1 MRIWYTRDRSST
13 EPRDDERI
21 RGTANNRK
29 GAGRRCRPAP
39 FAVVL
44 FGFTTHGGG
53 IRRRNGRGGGCR
65 GMIQEAWGARMLR
78 RGEYGLF
85 AKRPGEKTEKR
96 CGGEARRHDS
106 RRTGAESCGGG
117 IRRRNG
123 RGGGCRGMMQ
133 EAWGARMLRRG
144 GWCAAAGG
152 IESTERCAAAR
163 GVRPFCK
170 KAWRK
175 TRKTRRRGGNRYV
188 EKTGSPYMGS
198 RENRAPRVM
207 SPEPSPRHPGR
218 SPTQHGR
225 FPRGLPRRS
234 FLPEKYCRR
243 AGCHAHNRAESA
255 RPMHRIPT
263 LRFRSP

>member
-1 MRIWYTRDRSST
+1 MWERHPTPERAGRRV
-13 EPRDDERI
+13 PRDDAGSVGGKNVAA
-21 RGTANNRK
+21 RG
-29 GAGRRCRPAP
+29 
-39 FAVVL
+39 VV
-44 FGFTTHGGG
+44 
-53 IRRRNGRGGGCR
+53 
-65 GMIQEAWGARMLR
+65 
-78 RGEYGLF
+78 
-85 AKRPGEKTEKR
+85 
-96 CGGEARRHDS
+96 
-106 RRTGAESCGGG
+106 
-117 IRRRNG
+117 
-123 RGGGCRGMMQ
+123 
-133 EAWGARMLRRG
+133 RRG
-144 GWCAAAGG
+144 GRDRG
-152 IESTERCAAAR
+152 SERCAAAR

-175 TRKTRRRGGNRYV
+175 TRKTLRRGGNRYV

-255 RPMHRIPT
+255 HPMHRIPT